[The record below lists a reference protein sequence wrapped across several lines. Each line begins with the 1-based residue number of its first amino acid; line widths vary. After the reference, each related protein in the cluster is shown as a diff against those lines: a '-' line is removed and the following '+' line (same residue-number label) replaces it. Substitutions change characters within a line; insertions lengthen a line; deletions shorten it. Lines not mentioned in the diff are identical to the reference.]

1 MGDVGADL
9 KYSVTPSLTMDLTLN
24 TDFAQVEVDE
34 EQINLDRFNLFFPEK
49 RPFFPEN
56 AGLFSVGLPGQVEV
70 FFSRRIG
77 IGDSGQQI
85 PIIGGGRLSGKIG
98 NNTNIGFLSMQA
110 QSLDETLTPSNN
122 FTVAR
127 VRQDFVNRSNIGAI
141 FVNRQATGHLAG
153 DRDFNRSYAVDGR
166 LGIGQEGT
174 ISGFVAGTQ
183 TPDVK
188 GDTHAYNLTG
198 EYDTESYRV
207 TLGYTEVGPNF
218 NPEVGFYS
226 RRGYQRANALV
237 FTTFRPESFIG
248 MHEIRPPR
256 EPLHHLELRHRAK
269 GKPVHAHRHTLG
281 VAERVRGAHRR
292 ERVQGG
298 GAGAVRDLP
307 GRDRPCGNVR

>member
-1 MGDVGADL
+1 MSLAGEVQGLQVPAQRNLKLTPYALGEAVRREFDVRTTAFGDVGADL

-49 RPFFPEN
+49 RPFFLEN

-166 LGIGQEGT
+166 LAARG
-174 ISGFVAGTQ
+174 
-183 TPDVK
+183 
-188 GDTHAYNLTG
+188 
-198 EYDTESYRV
+198 
-207 TLGYTEVGPNF
+207 
-218 NPEVGFYS
+218 
-226 RRGYQRANALV
+226 RR
-237 FTTFRPESFIG
+237 TDS
-248 MHEIRPPR
+248 
-256 EPLHHLELRHRAK
+256 
-269 GKPVHAHRHTLG
+269 
-281 VAERVRGAHRR
+281 
-292 ERVQGG
+292 
-298 GAGAVRDLP
+298 
-307 GRDRPCGNVR
+307 